1 MYVWFVPDATLSH
14 SDASIAE
21 LFSVLNKYQL
31 SYAYN
36 GNFTDDLTGRIL
48 SLAETNMEVESESS
62 KTRKKVYFIMVES
75 LQNITRHQGS
85 PDERLMDGFF
95 SIHKYHNGYLITSGN
110 IVENNDI
117 ADLTQ
122 KLNTVNSMDQDKL
135 KEYSKEIL
143 KSGGFSN
150 KGGAG
155 LGLIEMVRKSGNK
168 LEFDFKKLDD
178 KYSYFYFQACI
189 SMNVPEGQTALG
201 TSDVAANLEVVK
213 KSHRAV
219 TDNHLKIFF
228 HGQFQHENLKSL
240 LSMAEG
246 TISVADNIA
255 FKKAV
260 VAVMIELL
268 QNICYHAAGK
278 NETDNER
285 PGLFMVSDYNNV
297 CSLITGNYIENSK
310 KEEFL
315 ERVDYVNTLDKESL
329 NKLFLKTILEENKEE
344 GKPGAGLGLI
354 DIRFKTKNKIEVN
367 VVPYNNEKSF
377 VIMKANL
384 NY

>member
-1 MYVWFVPDATLSH
+1 MFGIVQEATSIH
-14 SDASIAE
+14 NNSIAE
-21 LFSVLNKYQL
+21 LFNVLNKYQL

-48 SLAETNMEVESESS
+48 SLAETNMEVESENS

-85 PDERLMDGFF
+85 PEERLMDGFF
-95 SIHKYHNGYLITSGN
+95 SIHKFKTGYLITSGN
-110 IVENNDI
+110 IVENKDVP
-117 ADLTQ
+117 DLRE
-122 KLNTVNSMDQDKL
+122 KLDKVNSMDQDKL

-168 LEFDFKKLDD
+168 LEYDFKKLDD

-189 SMNVPEGQTALG
+189 SMNVPEGETVKPPAFDEA
-201 TSDVAANLEVVK
+201 SNLEVVK
-213 KSHRAV
+213 KSHKAV
-219 TDNHLKIFF
+219 TENNLKIFF
-228 HGQFQHENLKSL
+228 HGQFAHENLKSL

-246 TISVADNIA
+246 TISVADSIT

-268 QNICYHAAGK
+268 QNICYHAACKSGS
-278 NETDNER
+278 ETEK
-285 PGLFMVSDYNNV
+285 PGLFMVSDNPNV
-297 CSLITGNYIENSK
+297 LSLITGNYIDNNK
-310 KEEFL
+310 KDAFL
-315 ERVDYVNTLDKESL
+315 KRIDYVNSLDKESL
-329 NKLFLKTILEENKEE
+329 NKLFLKTILEEDKEE
-344 GKPGAGLGLI
+344 GQPGAGLGLI
-354 DIRFKTKNKIEVN
+354 DIRFKTKNKIDVN
-367 VVPYNNEKSF
+367 VYPYSKEKSF
-377 VIMKANL
+377 VIIKANI